1 MSSIFPENSGQ
12 FKPRFDTPPRREGG
26 ARCLSDASFASTAIL
41 YERLS
46 AVYDARTISAR
57 NFFANEKTAFPPPER
72 RAYALAFTHAS
83 AFALVSAARLSPSCL
98 ELAPP
103 LA

>member
-12 FKPRFDTPPRREGG
+12 FKPRFDTPPVAKATR
-26 ARCLSDASFASTAIL
+26 AVLAT
-41 YERLS
+41 RLS
-46 AVYDARTISAR
+46 PPLRYYMSACPRFMTHGRISAR
-57 NFFANEKTAFPPPER
+57 IFFANEKTAFPPPER